1 MSILFPN
8 NNNIL
13 NSFITLSINS
23 IQNNISLIKNQVILK
38 TKVGEK
44 IIRILID
51 SGAQGN
57 CILPECVKQLK
68 LKINPLE
75 KNINIKLADS
85 NNYFIAKDKISINLK
100 LGNNNKKIQIEGIVI
115 PIKEDIIL
123 GIP

>member
-1 MSILFPN
+1 MGTLLPNNNN

-44 IIRILID
+44 IIKILVD

-57 CILPECVKQLK
+57 CIPPKYVKQLN
-68 LKINPLE
+68 LKITPL
-75 KNINIKLADS
+75 
-85 NNYFIAKDKISINLK
+85 
-100 LGNNNKKIQIEGIVI
+100 KKILI
-115 PIKEDIIL
+115 
-123 GIP
+123 